1 MNYVSRSTTLK
12 GRQLRLLRV
21 AGIGMSLMLLTR
33 RAMAQAVAGAIDPST
48 GLANLAPYI
57 LGLATAAIVLITMWK
72 GAHAVAEG
80 RSLGPHIVGLVG
92 GLALAVGGYYVLNHY
107 GVTTTT
113 AT

>member
-1 MNYVSRSTTLK
+1 
-12 GRQLRLLRV
+12 
-21 AGIGMSLMLLTR
+21 MSLLLMSR
-33 RAMAQAVAGAIDPST
+33 RALAQAVAGAIDPST

-80 RSLGPHIVGLVG
+80 RSLGPHIIGLVG
-92 GLALAVGGYYVLNHY
+92 GLALAVGGYYILNHY
-107 GVTTTT
+107 GVTTST

>member
-1 MNYVSRSTTLK
+1 MNYVSRSMIRYGSQSCFVRGAGVTIS
-12 GRQLRLLRV
+12 LL
-21 AGIGMSLMLLTR
+21 LLTR

-48 GLANLAPYI
+48 GLANLAPYV
-57 LGLATAAIVLITMWK
+57 LGLATAAIVIITMWK

-80 RSLGPHIVGLVG
+80 RSLGPHIIGLVG